1 MDWIDLFDLITSMVC
16 IGLAFGVGAWLA
28 LWGMRRSVNEIA
40 AILNAETLIMSNM
53 NVTLNA
59 TNRRLGELCDGLDN
73 LSVDVELA
81 STHASDIRSI
91 VEQMQKDKLS
101 DMQSFSRVM
110 ARVLKTYIKDG
121 TKSGEGACWACGV
134 RGSLVYQEKCVACS
148 SCGASKCG

>member
-1 MDWIDLFDLITSMVC
+1 MDWIDVFDLITSMVC

-91 VEQMQKDKLS
+91 VEQMQKGG
-101 DMQSFSRVM
+101 R
-110 ARVLKTYIKDG
+110 R
-121 TKSGEGACWACGV
+121 KS
-134 RGSLVYQEKCVACS
+134 
-148 SCGASKCG
+148 